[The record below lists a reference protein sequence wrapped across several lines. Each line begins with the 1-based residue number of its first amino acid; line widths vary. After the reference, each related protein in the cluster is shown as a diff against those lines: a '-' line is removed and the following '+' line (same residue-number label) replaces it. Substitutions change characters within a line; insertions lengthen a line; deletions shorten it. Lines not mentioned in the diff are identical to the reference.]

1 MPFIYF
7 PFYCLLQQGDIV
19 PDRFIIYGEEY
30 KKIREAMAETVLSG
44 TPKKLNSALQVR
56 NRKRLPIAVYIHTVD
71 RFSLKFEIVLIVSLS

>member
-1 MPFIYF
+1 
-7 PFYCLLQQGDIV
+7 
-19 PDRFIIYGEEY
+19 
-30 KKIREAMAETVLSG
+30 MAETVLSG